1 MNKFQIRGLVE
12 SFVPNGMTARELS
25 ESLPNPSARR
35 LSESY
40 DFTPEPAALGRRV
53 STKEDDEELKCDFI
67 QYVKSGNSF
76 SPVGEVTFVDSLGPC
91 AYQVNLTMTGPNF
104 ERIKPKTDELMVF
117 ENSSMDRVVKE
128 IDKFWDRKKH
138 YQDLGLMHSRGILM
152 YGPPGCQPAG
162 SQVLMADGSWK
173 NVEEIEKGDR
183 VVSPQHDGSVIVS
196 KVIETVI
203 HRQQPIFKLS
213 TKSHGGYRAAANH
226 VVPFMGFEWKSRW
239 NKKEKKFFKEK
250 NCHKLYEM
258 QVQEFNSRGN
268 GFKKRAKMFNAP
280 PVEFEPKSYDVHPY
294 LLGVLLGDGNL
305 RSYCPRIG
313 VARKNI
319 FERLRKLG
327 VKLGKRQVSGI
338 CDVHCLIEESGVNV
352 RALPVHGKL
361 SSEKWIPEE
370 YKRGSLSQRLDLL
383 AGLID
388 TDGSKV
394 VRGSAVFGVTSKRLA
409 EDFLEVLF
417 SVGGS
422 GRITERWCKCQTG
435 ATVKCYK
442 IRYQFGEVVPTTSVG
457 ERQVKVRN
465 FAWKDHRRHAFS
477 AIPDGV
483 EDVYGFVLDSPS
495 EWYVTDDWFV
505 THNTG
510 KSACL
515 QQVVEMMIKR
525 GDVVFFAKSS
535 EAVVEGLKAF
545 RQVEPERRVV
555 ICFEEADELVRHNE
569 RALLQLMD
577 GDAKTDNVLFLATTN
592 YIDRLPPRM
601 LRPGRFDKKIFIAP
615 PSYEARLKYLRHKLA
630 KLTED
635 SKIVDLARKSDGFG
649 FGHMRELIAGIFA
662 MGEPME
668 EVLTRLRVQESIKE
682 IGGEFERV

>member
-1 MNKFQIRGLVE
+1 MNRLQIRGLVE
-12 SFVPNGMTARELS
+12 SFVANGMTAKELS
-25 ESLPNPSARR
+25 ESLPKPSARR

-53 STKEDDEELKCDFI
+53 STKEDDEELKRDFI

-76 SPVGEVTFVDSLGPC
+76 SPVGEVTLVDSLGPC
-91 AYQVNLTMTGPNF
+91 AYQVNLTMTGPKF

-152 YGPPGCQPAG
+152 YGPPG
-162 SQVLMADGSWK
+162 
-173 NVEEIEKGDR
+173 
-183 VVSPQHDGSVIVS
+183 
-196 KVIETVI
+196 
-203 HRQQPIFKLS
+203 
-213 TKSHGGYRAAANH
+213 
-226 VVPFMGFEWKSRW
+226 
-239 NKKEKKFFKEK
+239 
-250 NCHKLYEM
+250 
-258 QVQEFNSRGN
+258 
-268 GFKKRAKMFNAP
+268 
-280 PVEFEPKSYDVHPY
+280 
-294 LLGVLLGDGNL
+294 
-305 RSYCPRIG
+305 
-313 VARKNI
+313 
-319 FERLRKLG
+319 
-327 VKLGKRQVSGI
+327 
-338 CDVHCLIEESGVNV
+338 
-352 RALPVHGKL
+352 
-361 SSEKWIPEE
+361 
-370 YKRGSLSQRLDLL
+370 
-383 AGLID
+383 
-388 TDGSKV
+388 
-394 VRGSAVFGVTSKRLA
+394 
-409 EDFLEVLF
+409 
-417 SVGGS
+417 
-422 GRITERWCKCQTG
+422 
-435 ATVKCYK
+435 
-442 IRYQFGEVVPTTSVG
+442 
-457 ERQVKVRN
+457 
-465 FAWKDHRRHAFS
+465 
-477 AIPDGV
+477 
-483 EDVYGFVLDSPS
+483 
-495 EWYVTDDWFV
+495 
-505 THNTG
+505 TG

-555 ICFEEADELVRHNE
+555 ICFEEADELAHYNE

-668 EVLTRLRVQESIKE
+668 EVLTRLRAPIQESIKE
-682 IGGEFERV
+682 TGGEFGRDDVFGLAARSSRPGSFHVPRKMIAQAQEIIQSHAIGAETDAGFDAGEFSGPAHVDMEEKALRQLAAANNVDFDDLMVEAMDPTRRNPNLKLMTPSDRQGFLGAEDPEGGEAVMGEVDLDGIPGVVVVGCNDVQVILTGPDDMPIVYSLQTPFAQGRAVAAQVLNQQPPIDKLATMGFEKIS